1 MINLSQTVENSA
13 GFARARASKLSS
25 VLSYTIAQRD
35 SQSGEKMRCY
45 PRFGCYRRFDSIL
58 PEQGVYNGT
67 YFVLSASRTSQPFT
81 EVNWV
86 VCTLLHG
93 LNLHRSAHLIRKY
106 ISYSVQKKKKQFL
119 ASSFFV
125 TGNDLS
131 SRAVSSQVLSALKGL
146 TSVFGMRTGGSPSPL
161 SPVSLNVLLH
171 THNCIVSILS

>member
-1 MINLSQTVENSA
+1 M
-13 GFARARASKLSS
+13 
-25 VLSYTIAQRD
+25 
-35 SQSGEKMRCY
+35 
-45 PRFGCYRRFDSIL
+45 
-58 PEQGVYNGT
+58 YNGT

-86 VCTLLHG
+86 VCTLLHE
-93 LNLHRSAHLIRKY
+93 LNLYRSAHLIRKY
-106 ISYSVQKKKKQFL
+106 ISYSVQKKKKQLL

-125 TGNDLS
+125 TGNVLS